1 MVNHGEEVIGL
12 KRATKVIQVGDRLLS
27 AAEVGLR
34 WNLSRSRIYALASSG
49 DLPSI
54 KLKGAVRFDP
64 KDVDRFIRDHRRKT
78 A

>member
-1 MVNHGEEVIGL
+1 MR
-12 KRATKVIQVGDRLLS
+12 RATRIVQLGDWLLS

-34 WNLSRSRIYALASSG
+34 WNLSRSRIYALAASG

-64 KDVDRFIRDHRRKT
+64 RDVEGYIRGHRRKT

>member
-1 MVNHGEEVIGL
+1 VNGV
-12 KRATKVIQVGDRLLS
+12 KRATKFVNVGDRLLS
-27 AAEVGLR
+27 AEEVGQR

-64 KDVDRFIRDHRRKT
+64 RDVEEYIRDHRRKS

>member
-1 MVNHGEEVIGL
+1 MDEV
-12 KRATKVIQVGDRLLS
+12 KRLTKIVQVGDRLLS
-27 AAEVGLR
+27 AAEVGMR
-34 WNLSRSRIYALASSG
+34 WNLSRSRVYALASSG

-64 KDVDRFIRDHRRKT
+64 RDVEQFIRDHRRKT